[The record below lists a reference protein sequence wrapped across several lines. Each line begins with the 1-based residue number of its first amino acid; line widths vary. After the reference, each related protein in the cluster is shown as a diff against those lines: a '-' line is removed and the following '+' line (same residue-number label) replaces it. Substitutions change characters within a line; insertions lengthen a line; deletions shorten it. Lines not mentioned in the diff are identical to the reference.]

1 MSPSLLTVLHCRPKV
16 LGEVYP
22 HPYCPTTC
30 CTNTGQNFI
39 IIPQVNTMD
48 TDDDQR
54 QQQQQQQD
62 TTADEEGS
70 DADGVA
76 ADGGDGGEDVED
88 DDQGQ
93 SPSAG
98 SDSVLVINAVTNL
111 DSLYGLR
118 EIGRDALCWQLSS
131 AKPGNGV
138 EQIRDANTDTC
149 TYEML

>member
-1 MSPSLLTVLHCRPKV
+1 
-16 LGEVYP
+16 
-22 HPYCPTTC
+22 
-30 CTNTGQNFI
+30 
-39 IIPQVNTMD
+39 MD

-54 QQQQQQQD
+54 QQQQDGQQQQQD
-62 TTADEEGS
+62 TAADDEVS
-70 DADGVA
+70 DADGVT
-76 ADGGDGGEDVED
+76 ADEGEGGDDVE

-98 SDSVLVINAVTNL
+98 SDSVLVINAVANL

-149 TYEML
+149 T